1 MSYKKIVLLLSLLL
15 LSQVA
20 AQYSYYSDYYVN
32 EALLASSSDY
42 YEGVALLKAGEFL
55 EAIDRFNLAMENDSL
70 LATVYPWYALGRCYF
85 ELGEYDK
92 ALSKLGVAVAL
103 NQYHEASQFYRAMS
117 LTRLERYE
125 EAEEA
130 FSTALLL
137 NDGAG
142 WLLNNRGQT
151 RFLLGRYDEAAED
164 YDRAVVI
171 LGDDTAYANR
181 AELYMTLEQ
190 LDMAIPDLDKALEY
204 NPDSIKALTLRM
216 RVNLD
221 RGQFYAALEDGTRVR
236 ELNPQ
241 DNANLYC
248 LILAY
253 LVTEQGDQAGECI
266 ETLIAQAPTAAQGY
280 YLGAYLLWRVGDE
293 QAQQWADAATE
304 RDPDGAVYAEVKSHL
319 AAIGLDDF

>member
-1 MSYKKIVLLLSLLL
+1 LSYKKIVLLLSLLL

-20 AQYSYYSDYYVN
+20 AQYSYYGDYYVD

-55 EAIDRFNLAMENDSL
+55 EAIDCFNLAMENDSL

-103 NQYHEASQFYRAMS
+103 DQYHEASQFYRAMS
-117 LTRLERYE
+117 LTRLE
-125 EAEEA
+125 
-130 FSTALLL
+130 
-137 NDGAG
+137 
-142 WLLNNRGQT
+142 
-151 RFLLGRYDEAAED
+151 RYDEAAED

-221 RGQFYAALEDGTRVR
+221 SGQFYAALEDGTRVR

-266 ETLIAQAPTAAQGY
+266 ETLIAQAPAAAQGY

-319 AAIGLDDF
+319 TAIGLDDF

>member
-20 AQYSYYSDYYVN
+20 AQYSYYGDYYVD

-55 EAIDRFNLAMENDSL
+55 EAIDCFNLAMENDSL

-103 NQYHEASQFYRAMS
+103 DQYHEASQFYRAMS
-117 LTRLERYE
+117 LTRLE
-125 EAEEA
+125 
-130 FSTALLL
+130 
-137 NDGAG
+137 
-142 WLLNNRGQT
+142 
-151 RFLLGRYDEAAED
+151 RYDEAAED

-221 RGQFYAALEDGTRVR
+221 SGQFYAALEDGTRVR

-266 ETLIAQAPTAAQGY
+266 ETLIAQAPAAAQGY

-319 AAIGLDDF
+319 TAIGLDDF